1 MKRFKT
7 PRGAFFLFL
16 AIGCVLLAYYMIN
29 LRIEKSKP
37 EDYVQLTKVQ
47 EVLSRNLQT
56 NYPQTPKEVIKYY
69 SEITKCFYNEKY
81 TEEELQA
88 LADKAAELYDYE
100 LVNNKTVEEYYKD
113 LKSEIEDFK
122 EKKYYISSYSTSS
135 STDVYYFKEDG
146 KDFARLYC
154 NYNVR
159 MGTVFHMIEEV
170 FLLRMDLEGHW
181 KIYGWDLAENHQQLL
196 EEAP

>member
-56 NYPQTPKEVIKYY
+56 NYPQTPKEVMKYY

-88 LADKAAELYDYE
+88 LADKATELYDYE

-135 STDVYYFKEDG
+135 STDVYYFKEEG
-146 KDFARLYC
+146 NNFARLYC

-159 MGTVFHMIEEV
+159 MGTVFHTIEEV

-181 KIYGWDLAENHQQLL
+181 KIYGWDLANNHEQLL
-196 EEAP
+196 EEAQ